1 MTECEECH
9 QRRTWDFFPASTTL
23 EILESRRS
31 GHCCES
37 WTPGLQKVK
46 GFFPIKVSSRQGEG
60 CDSRLIIHT
69 SSWYEDWWKI
79 NYQVVKNPKAT
90 CHWLLRLLLKF
101 QVVKSFPFFPVKLI
115 NYSESCKSEW
125 FFVAKVQRWPSLT
138 GPWPTTRDCCICYS
152 AASGGSCGCWDR
164 RKTWKE
170 CCGRSFGVVL
180 WPKCALKIWE
190 SNLGNW
196 SSADLA
202 QDMNVKP
209 LAKDRWGF
217 QEIGFRFQHAKVW
230 WRKSNHVLREIS
242 SLAQQ
247 WVLWA
252 PVPRVDFGW
261 ECIESGTPQQNN
273 MKCLGNQLVDVQVRH
288 SGWIDD
294 RSKFFFDAFVHVA
307 IVFCPWK

>member
-1 MTECEECH
+1 M
-9 QRRTWDFFPASTTL
+9 RRIPST
-23 EILESRRS
+23 
-31 GHCCES
+31 
-37 WTPGLQKVK
+37 QNM
-46 GFFPIKVSSRQGEG
+46 GFFSCFDDPCNPWISAIRALLRVLDTWTAKSQGFFSNQSGIQTRGKVRFSTDNPYH
-60 CDSRLIIHT
+60 CT
-69 SSWYEDWWKI
+69 SSWYEDCMENELPSSEESKVDLSLTSPTSPEI
-79 NYQVVKNPKAT
+79 SGCKK
-90 CHWLLRLLLKF
+90 
-101 QVVKSFPFFPVKLI
+101 FPFFLL
-115 NYSESCKSEW
+115 SEW

-164 RKTWKE
+164 RKRWKE

>member
-1 MTECEECH
+1 M
-9 QRRTWDFFPASTTL
+9 RRIPSTQNMGIFFLLRRPLNLGDQGTDASPGHL
-23 EILESRRS
+23 DCKKSRGKVRFS
-31 GHCCES
+31 TDNPYHC
-37 WTPGLQKVK
+37 
-46 GFFPIKVSSRQGEG
+46 
-60 CDSRLIIHT
+60 T

-79 NYQVVKNPKAT
+79 NYQVVKNPKST

-138 GPWPTTRDCCICYS
+138 GRWPTTRDCCICYS

-202 QDMNVKP
+202 QDMNVGHVRTKP
-209 LAKDRWGF
+209 LEKDRWGL
-217 QEIGFRFQHAKVW
+217 QEIGFRFQ
-230 WRKSNHVLREIS
+230 
-242 SLAQQ
+242 
-247 WVLWA
+247 
-252 PVPRVDFGW
+252 
-261 ECIESGTPQQNN
+261 
-273 MKCLGNQLVDVQVRH
+273 
-288 SGWIDD
+288 
-294 RSKFFFDAFVHVA
+294 
-307 IVFCPWK
+307 